1 MPCFLVLAASFLFA
15 FAASA
20 QEPTEP
26 EPESSGPSSYGVL
39 YEAEGVAETFAFCT
53 GCHSEHIVAQQGL
66 KREDWDDLFTYMVD
80 EHGTHPEPFRT
91 KSEDWDDLFTYMVD
105 EHGMASLASAPA
117 RQAWHLLD
125 YLSAHYGPDRPHFPK

>member
-39 YEAEGVAETFAFCT
+39 YEAEGVAETFAL
-53 GCHSEHIVAQQGL
+53 AQQGL

-80 EHGTHPEPFRT
+80 EHGMAPIPEPFRT
-91 KSEDWDDLFTYMVD
+91 KI
-105 EHGMASLASAPA
+105 
-117 RQAWHLLD
+117 LD

>member
-80 EHGTHPEPFRT
+80 EHGMAPIPEPFRT
-91 KSEDWDDLFTYMVD
+91 KI
-105 EHGMASLASAPA
+105 
-117 RQAWHLLD
+117 LD

>member
-1 MPCFLVLAASFLFA
+1 MLSAPFLFSL
-15 FAASA
+15 AASA
-20 QEPTEP
+20 QEPTDPETEP
-26 EPESSGPSSYGVL
+26 SGSSIYGVL

-80 EHGTHPEPFRT
+80 EHGMAPIPEPYRT
-91 KSEDWDDLFTYMVD
+91 KI
-105 EHGMASLASAPA
+105 
-117 RQAWHLLD
+117 LD